1 MFLNQYNHYN
11 QQYQHPE
18 TNALRDPRDHVR
30 FSAPS
35 GSIGQLHSP
44 KWKLIFFR
52 NMIVLDLELE
62 DRGQD
67 SLKEK
72 CHVCT
77 VLSSVLQL
85 KIKNH

>member
-1 MFLNQYNHYN
+1 MFLN

-62 DRGQD
+62 DRGQERQFKGKV
-67 SLKEK
+67 SCLY
-72 CHVCT
+72 CL
-77 VLSSVLQL
+77 VLCPPAQDQEPL
-85 KIKNH
+85 II

>member
-1 MFLNQYNHYN
+1 MFLN